1 MLSAGISSIWAIPS
15 AHSCVARWK
24 SYHNRHRADAARR
37 LHTRRLELAEGLISR
52 REKEFLSGFQ
62 KAALLT
68 QRVSACPPSYTT
80 ARDYL
85 KDVARLLRSSDDLV
99 ERGLVAGCLCAVG
112 EI

>member
-1 MLSAGISSIWAIPS
+1 MGRP
-15 AHSCVARWK
+15 
-24 SYHNRHRADAARR
+24 
-37 LHTRRLELAEGLISR
+37 
-52 REKEFLSGFQ
+52 EKEFLSGFQ

-85 KDVARLLRSSDDLV
+85 KDVARLLRGSDDLV